1 MALLALFVFASLTW
15 FAWQSFVGFDLLGKL
30 ALSLVLDF
38 EQLLSFFLQICMIFW
53 QKTASFRFLV
63 GLLTLLGF
71 HKLLGLLGWL
81 AKLARSLVLDF
92 EQILSFFLQQ
102 DQPPQNLEVEHDFL
116 KIILPMVILKFVVFL
131 SMLFWKKS
139 HVPTQN
145 SEVEHDFLKIV
156 LPMWI
161 LKFVWPVPNFTKVV
175 TSRKLWRHKF
185 KLNLLK
191 YRFLT
196 KTYPILSGFKET
208 FWIIPPF
215 LPPFLPRPVCEGSR
229 SLLWRCS

>member
-38 EQLLSFFLQICMIFW
+38 EQLLSFFLQISMIFW

-131 SMLFWKKS
+131 SMLFWKKKS
-139 HVPTQN
+139 RTNAKQWSWAWFSENCPTN
-145 SEVEHDFLKIV
+145 VDFEIRLASPKLHQSCDVTKIV
-156 LPMWI
+156 
-161 LKFVWPVPNFTKVV
+161 
-175 TSRKLWRHKF
+175 TSQ
-185 KLNLLK
+185 
-191 YRFLT
+191 
-196 KTYPILSGFKET
+196 I
-208 FWIIPPF
+208 
-215 LPPFLPRPVCEGSR
+215 
-229 SLLWRCS
+229 